1 MRLRTGSVLALGLA
15 CAVAAPLF
23 AHHSFSAEYGNEPAN
38 LKGAVT
44 KIEWQ
49 NPHVF
54 FYIDVRD
61 EETGKVT
68 NWALE
73 MGAPSVI
80 QRNGWKRTTMKIGD
94 LVIVTGTKAKNGKP
108 LANARSVVMAST
120 GQKLGA
126 GSSEGVNP

>member
-1 MRLRTGSVLALGLA
+1 MRFRTCSVLALGLA
-15 CAVAAPLF
+15 WAAAVPLF

-80 QRNGWKRTTMKIGD
+80 QRNGWKRNTMKIGD

-126 GSSEGVNP
+126 GSSEGVTP

>member
-1 MRLRTGSVLALGLA
+1 MRFRVGSVLALGLA
-15 CAVAAPLF
+15 LTVAVPLF

-61 EETGKVT
+61 EQTGKVT

-80 QRNGWKRTTMKIGD
+80 QRNGWKRNTMKIGD

-126 GSSEGVNP
+126 GSSEGVTP

>member
-1 MRLRTGSVLALGLA
+1 MRFRSGSLFALGLA
-15 CAVAAPLF
+15 LTVAAPLF
-23 AHHSFSAEYGNEPAN
+23 AHHSFAAEYGNEPAN

-80 QRNGWKRTTMKIGD
+80 QRNGWRRNTMKIGD

-126 GSSEGVNP
+126 GSSEGVTP

>member
-1 MRLRTGSVLALGLA
+1 MRLRTGSVWALGLA
-15 CAVAAPLF
+15 WVAAVPLF

-80 QRNGWKRTTMKIGD
+80 QRNGWKRNTMKIGD

-126 GSSEGVNP
+126 GSSEGVTP

>member
-1 MRLRTGSVLALGLA
+1 MRFRVGSALALGLA
-15 CAVAAPLF
+15 LTVAAPLF

-38 LKGAVT
+38 LTGAVT

-61 EETGKVT
+61 EQTGKVT

-80 QRNGWKRTTMKIGD
+80 QRNGWKRNTMKIGD

-126 GSSEGVNP
+126 GSSEGVTP

>member
-15 CAVAAPLF
+15 WAAAVPLV

-80 QRNGWKRTTMKIGD
+80 QRNGWKRNTMKIGD

-108 LANARSVVMAST
+108 LANARSVIMAST

-126 GSSEGVNP
+126 GSSEGVTP

>member
-1 MRLRTGSVLALGLA
+1 MRFRAGSFVALGLA
-15 CAVAAPLF
+15 LAVAAPLF

-73 MGAPSVI
+73 MGAPAVI
-80 QRNGWKRTTMKIGD
+80 QRMGWKRTTMKIGD

-126 GSSEGVNP
+126 GSSEGVTP